1 MATTSSV
8 EQQTFNRRLADK
20 QRKRL
25 EQLELIAAEQ
35 GSLTPAHLLVEIEEL
50 RRALTGSQFPIEP
63 ISDEQRYQATMRA
76 ILLLSQ
82 TVASMEIKVQRLYW
96 LLPLMLFLYLLIAW
110 SLEHL

>member
-35 GSLTPAHLLVEIEEL
+35 GSLTPAHLLVEIEGAAADRL
-50 RRALTGSQFPIEP
+50 RSSRSSQSATSSATE
-63 ISDEQRYQATMRA
+63 ATMRA
-76 ILLLSQ
+76 ILLLSWA
-82 TVASMEIKVQRLYW
+82 VASMESRC
-96 LLPLMLFLYLLIAW
+96 
-110 SLEHL
+110 SGSTGCCR